1 MERPAKNPI
10 ATYKHALQPSKNLI
24 VPTQNCKLLKKPPA
38 SESAVSKDFFFLIV
52 PFCVREHDTYVSA
65 SSVFPAT
72 KTSIFHLGIFK
83 YPKLATSLFLREF
96 LHQHMAVLR
105 KIALAFSLLI

>member
-38 SESAVSKDFFFLIV
+38 SESAVSKDFFF
-52 PFCVREHDTYVSA
+52 
-65 SSVFPAT
+65 
-72 KTSIFHLGIFK
+72 
-83 YPKLATSLFLREF
+83 
-96 LHQHMAVLR
+96 
-105 KIALAFSLLI
+105 